1 MVGLCNK
8 NTLEHNNE
16 SKMKQYSV
24 QKLKYKFFSIS
35 HIYKNSPAAVNS
47 LPLLKKFQQWDTMS
61 KTTTKNFQGDLSNIG
76 GLALWV

>member
-24 QKLKYKFFSIS
+24 QKLKYNFFSIS
-35 HIYKNSPAAVNS
+35 HIYTNFPAAANG
-47 LPLLKKFQQWDTMS
+47 LPSLKKFQ
-61 KTTTKNFQGDLSNIG
+61 
-76 GLALWV
+76 